1 MPTKTTTLCKERMVF
16 GSKKTSVDSV
26 VGSSSSSKQGGDDVN
41 IKDLLAEVD
50 VIMGRTNQQLD
61 LHQQQD
67 KDEDTR
73 ECVGSL
79 LIPSHDLQELSALT
93 HTSQQEKDEEDTR
106 ECVGSLLIPSHDL
119 QELSALTHTQQQDKK
134 KNEDPTRECLGSLL
148 IPSHDLQ
155 ELSTLT
161 HAISTPP
168 APAQQDDPPS
178 KESVS
183 QEILDEAAY
192 LSWWN

>member
-1 MPTKTTTLCKERMVF
+1 MVF
-16 GSKKTSVDSV
+16 GSKKTSEDSV
-26 VGSSSSSKQGGDDVN
+26 VGSSSSSSKQGRDDIN
-41 IKDLLAEVD
+41 IRDLLAEVD
-50 VIMGRTNQQLD
+50 VIMGRTNQQLE
-61 LHQQQD
+61 LHQQQA

-79 LIPSHDLQELSALT
+79 LIHSHDLQELSALT
-93 HTSQQEKDEEDTR
+93 HTPQQEKDEEDTR

-119 QELSALTHTQQQDKK
+119 QELSALTHPQQQDK
-134 KNEDPTRECLGSLL
+134 KNEDPTRECVGSLL

-155 ELSTLT
+155 ELSVLT
-161 HAISTPP
+161 HATSTSP
-168 APAQQDDPPS
+168 AAAQQDEPPS
-178 KESVS
+178 KEPVS